1 MKPIYFPFT
10 FVSEPLCESFG
21 RFFSQFVLYHPSEGR
36 VPEAFSKWADQGRVE
51 LRAPLGGQEERLE
64 ALVLEYRDWLERQR
78 GSETTFFKTRLFD
91 SLGEDTVPMFSENS
105 TSRIK
110 ADIKRGRVAP
120 DKPKPDPLFAVRLFL
135 LIAHAFDQ
143 QQSEINRDLKQFRDL
158 EKDLFTV
165 MRGDD
170 DFSEESEKAI
180 DRVIAEDTGRHK
192 TGQRVSA
199 WLKLFEQDPVGPDES
214 GCWLLLTTSEAVL
227 DQIPEYYADMPP
239 AYSTGPV
246 SLDDISSENVSEIR
260 AAVAENLDRLA
271 KGTME
276 EDGPVAIP
284 GCEPG
289 SGDLGSLKIFAFP
302 GKSPLTLFQELQTDK
317 GPQGGQ
323 QAPDG
328 RKTFVAKFECL

>member
-1 MKPIYFPFT
+1 MGGTGP
-10 FVSEPLCESFG
+10 G
-21 RFFSQFVLYHPSEGR
+21 RIAR
-36 VPEAFSKWADQGRVE
+36 
-51 LRAPLGGQEERLE
+51 PLGGQEERLE
-64 ALVLEYRDWLERQR
+64 TLVLEYRDWLERHR

-110 ADIKRGRVAP
+110 ADIKRGHVAP
-120 DKPKPDPLFAVRLFL
+120 EKPKPDPLFAIRLFL
-135 LIAHAFDQ
+135 LIAHAFDEQ
-143 QQSEINRDLKQFRDL
+143 QCEINEDLAQFRNL

-180 DRVIAEDTGRHK
+180 DRVISEDTGRHK
-192 TGQRVSA
+192 TRQRVSA

-214 GCWLLLTTSEAVL
+214 GCWLLLTNSEAVL
-227 DQIPEYYADMPP
+227 DQIPDYYESLPP

-246 SLDDISSENVSEIR
+246 ALDGISSEDVSEIR
-260 AAVAENLDRLA
+260 EAVAENLDRLA

-276 EDGPVAIP
+276 EDGPVSIP
-284 GCEPG
+284 GSEPG
-289 SGDLGSLKIFAFP
+289 SGDRGSLKIFEFP

-317 GPQGGQ
+317 EPQGGK

-328 RKTFVAKFECL
+328 QKTFVAKFDYL